1 MSEVYSRRIYTF
13 APRFGHQLEMG
24 AAEIRA
30 VVLNLG
36 HEVLGN
42 VFSAEIVDERE
53 NKICVRCSA
62 ATGELVYQMDMRLM
76 LKILNFCE
84 RNNLDFSVGDMEVKT
99 PDMDN
104 WE

>member
-1 MSEVYSRRIYTF
+1 MSEVYARRVYTF
-13 APRFGHQLEMG
+13 APRFGHELSMG

-30 VVLNLG
+30 AVLNLG
-36 HEVLGN
+36 GEVLGN
-42 VFSAEIVDERE
+42 EFSAEILDETK

-62 ATGELVYQMDMRLM
+62 ATGEMVYQIDMRLM

-84 RNNLDFSVGDMEVKT
+84 KNNLDFSVGDVEVKT